1 MEHVIPVGR
10 TIFYQLPGDTE
21 VYALKVSSARAQFAE
36 VRQLLQKR
44 QAPPHFYFAVED
56 PHNPYSYQEADFE
69 DGLLP
74 DWEPLKIKLKVPP
87 KEPTPGASGKQQATA
102 EDGAGQLRRIQGP
115 WGPIW
120 V

>member
-1 MEHVIPVGR
+1 MEPFIPVGR
-10 TIFYQLPGDTE
+10 TILYQLPDDTE
-21 VYALKVSSARAQFAE
+21 VYALKVSSARATFAE
-36 VRQLLQKR
+36 VRKLLQKR

-56 PHNPYSYQEADFE
+56 PHNPYLLQEADFE

-74 DWEPLKIKLKVPP
+74 DWEPLKIKLKVP
-87 KEPTPGASGKQQATA
+87 KQQSTA
-102 EDGAGQLRRIQGP
+102 EDVKLTTGQLRRIQGP